1 MTDLTKEEKKEIDTE
16 IFSIIRFHLMALKMP
31 ATKEN
36 VNAGTVMFIEGVKY
50 IRKKLETEQEKLLEG
65 FSYKKKKN
73 GKKRTT

>member
-1 MTDLTKEEKKEIDTE
+1 
-16 IFSIIRFHLMALKMP
+16 MP